1 MNGKEINNPQK
12 IGNMFNNCFANVG
25 PNTDKTIPKPFKS
38 PSSYLK
44 NRINF
49 DFVIALKSEV
59 EILKIIQSLDDSKSS
74 GTSSFPIKLLK
85 ISAPCL
91 TLPLCKLINLSFTT
105 GIFPDAIK
113 VAKVIP
119 IFKSGFSDDINN
131 YGPISLLSVFSKL
144 IEKIMHARLYA
155 FVIENNI
162 NFKSQ
167 YGFQKNMS
175 TLHSLIDITEKIRNT
190 IENKKYDCGVFIDFK
205 KAFDIVNHD
214 ILLKEMEHYGI
225 KGKSLDWFSSYL
237 TNRAQYFSIHNI
249 HSDVKNISCGVP
261 QGSVLGPL
269 LFLIYIN
276 DLPNTVLPRLSGRVG
291 HMV

>member
-1 MNGKEINNPQK
+1 MSKTWKGIKDLVNTKTAGITNISQIKVNGKEINVPKK
-12 IGNMFNNCFANVG
+12 IGNTFNKFFANVG

-49 DFVIALKSEV
+49 DFVIALTSED
-59 EILKIIQSLDDSKSS
+59 EILKIIRSLDDSKSS
-74 GTSSFPIKLLK
+74 GSSSIPIKLLK

-91 TLPLCKLINLSFTT
+91 TLPLYKLINLSFTT

-119 IFKSGFSDDINN
+119 IFKSGFSDDMNN
-131 YGPISLLSVFSKL
+131 YRPISLLSVVSKL

-162 NFKSQ
+162 IFKSQ

-175 TLHSLIDITEKIRNT
+175 TLHYLIVMIRNT
-190 IENKKYDCGVFIDFK
+190 IENKKYGCGVFIDLK
-205 KAFDIVNHD
+205 KAFDTVNHD
-214 ILLKEMEHYGI
+214 ILLKE
-225 KGKSLDWFSSYL
+225 W
-237 TNRAQYFSIHNI
+237 NI
-249 HSDVKNISCGVP
+249 
-261 QGSVLGPL
+261 
-269 LFLIYIN
+269 
-276 DLPNTVLPRLSGRVG
+276 
-291 HMV
+291 MV